1 MLLARIYEVLPLLC
15 PKCGGEMKI
24 IAFINEAVVIREI
37 LNHLGEPT
45 SPPMLKPARGPPL
58 WEMQGVE
65 PDESDPQAQPAP
77 DLSLIKAWHGRER
90 RAVARHGA
98 TRAWGHVSDKFLM
111 RSWSQ
116 ICITGK

>member
-45 SPPMLKPARGPPL
+45 SPPMLKPARG
-58 WEMQGVE
+58 
-65 PDESDPQAQPAP
+65 
-77 DLSLIKAWHGRER
+77 HRCGRGR
-90 RAVARHGA
+90 VSSR
-98 TRAWGHVSDKFLM
+98 TRAIRRRNRHRTTCSISASRGRATDEQTLLIGGDGAPHA
-111 RSWSQ
+111 
-116 ICITGK
+116 